1 VRDVWIL
8 NELPM
13 DAGPKTGIVH
23 KTRAEGSRSQ
33 RQNMFCD
40 KTRRGRGAANES
52 LAMEKQDR
60 EEAKTYK
67 NLIACLFEEVLQ
79 HL

>member
-1 VRDVWIL
+1 
-8 NELPM
+8 
-13 DAGPKTGIVH
+13 
-23 KTRAEGSRSQ
+23 
-33 RQNMFCD
+33 MFCD
-40 KTRRGRGAANES
+40 KTSRGRGAANES
-52 LAMEKQDR
+52 LAIEKQDR